1 MSSRIPFQYSILR
14 YMHDIATSEFLN
26 IGLVLYSPQ
35 ASYFKAEL
43 LLRYQRVSDTF
54 PGLDGEF
61 FRSYVG
67 RLQTLLDQQTIRSSS
82 SQIALLTEPQRKL
95 GDILR
100 EILPT
105 DDSSIQ
111 FSPVMPG
118 LTDNLDQ
125 IYAHLYDRL
134 VERYAGRAQT
144 ISRDDEE
151 VWNGY
156 RRRLQEA
163 QVLQYLGSHAI
174 KTRYETFAF
183 EHTWK
188 NGAWNVLQPIS
199 LDLAHAQTIRTKAR
213 QWVGALA
220 ILNGVPD
227 LGHLY
232 MLLGHPQR
240 EDSELQKA
248 YKNARALLRE
258 YAADRNIEI
267 VEEDEADKFIRRI
280 KPLVEEHSEAH

>member
-14 YMHDIATSEFLN
+14 YMHDVSTGEFLN
-26 IGLVLYSPQ
+26 IGLVIYSPR

-54 PGLDGEF
+54 PGLDGEL

-67 RLQTLLDQQTIRSSS
+67 RLQTLLDQQTIRFGS
-82 SQIALLTEPQRKL
+82 SQITLLTEPQRKL
-95 GDILR
+95 SEILH

-105 DDSSIQ
+105 DDSSVQ
-111 FSPVMPG
+111 FSPVMQG
-118 LTDNLDQ
+118 LADDLDQ
-125 IYAHLYDRL
+125 TYSHLYDRL
-134 VERYAGRAQT
+134 VERYAERVQSA
-144 ISRDDEE
+144 SRNDEE

-163 QVLQYLGSHAI
+163 HILQHFRPHTI
-174 KTRYETFAF
+174 KTRYEAFDF

-213 QWVGALA
+213 SWVGALA
-220 ILNGVPD
+220 ILNRVPD

-232 MLLGHPQR
+232 MLLGRPQR
-240 EDSELQKA
+240 EDSELLKA
-248 YKNARALLRE
+248 YRDARALLKE
-258 YAADRNIEI
+258 QAADRNIEI
-267 VEEDEADKFIRRI
+267 VEEEAADRFVRRI
-280 KPLVEEHSEAH
+280 KPLVEEQAERH